1 MLLLQSFLNGE
12 LSIPADEAFIS
23 AVQSYLDVFLR
34 SDCVSLMVQRGG
46 FSTAD
51 FRDVFRNNIER
62 RVRGLPDIEGLPK
75 ETVISSWMGKFD
87 QIFRGDE
94 DPRRWNQR
102 QAATASSEAI
112 LSKEQL
118 YDMFQNILGVRK
130 YEHQILYNAM
140 QVSDHCACDFLA
152 FIILWEK

>member
-1 MLLLQSFLNGE
+1 
-12 LSIPADEAFIS
+12 
-23 AVQSYLDVFLR
+23 
-34 SDCVSLMVQRGG
+34 MVQRGG

-75 ETVISSWMGKFD
+75 ETVISSWLGKFD

-94 DPRRWNQR
+94 DPRRYNQQR
-102 QAATASSEAI
+102 QAAAASSEAI
-112 LSKEQL
+112 LNKEQL

-140 QVSDHCACDFLA
+140 QVGELRLNYQTNRIYAEVIGLMTT
-152 FIILWEK
+152 